1 LNGIAIPDALFN
13 RRAFGVLVAGFFTV
27 SIAYSIRYGYGML
40 LPPMLAELGISKTQ
54 AGVIYSAYFFV
65 YTLFSPVLGVLSDRY
80 NLRVILTFFTVL
92 LAAGAGLM
100 ALTTS
105 VVSAALIFALAGL
118 GHSACWAPVVA
129 LVQRWVPDRRRGAAL
144 AVATLG
150 SAFGIAA
157 WGFLLPMIVGIYGW
171 RAGWTGLGIFGLC
184 VAVLNY
190 ALVRNPVS
198 SPGPVTTDRAS
209 SGRTMIP
216 PTYWHLIR
224 DHQLWWIGISYL
236 FVGFTVLVP
245 YTFLSV
251 YATEGLAQPYSVATR
266 LIAVIAIA
274 GVVGKLVL
282 GIASDAIGRIRMM
295 ILCNILLGSGC
306 LGMACITDIIWI
318 HCATIIFGFGFGAV
332 WPVYAAAAPDFF
344 DPRSAGSVIGL
355 WTVFL
360 GIGSIFSPVV
370 CGWIID
376 HTGGY
381 AWVFTMGAL
390 GSVLGIGFLLPAFH
404 PIRRA

>member
-1 LNGIAIPDALFN
+1 
-13 RRAFGVLVAGFFTV
+13 
-27 SIAYSIRYGYGML
+27 
-40 LPPMLAELGISKTQ
+40 
-54 AGVIYSAYFFV
+54 
-65 YTLFSPVLGVLSDRY
+65 
-80 NLRVILTFFTVL
+80 
-92 LAAGAGLM
+92 
-100 ALTTS
+100 
-105 VVSAALIFALAGL
+105 
-118 GHSACWAPVVA
+118 
-129 LVQRWVPDRRRGAAL
+129 
-144 AVATLG
+144 
-150 SAFGIAA
+150 
-157 WGFLLPMIVGIYGW
+157 MIVGIYGW

-190 ALVRNPVS
+190 ALVRNPI
-198 SPGPVTTDRAS
+198 SPPCPVTTDRAS

-216 PTYWHLIR
+216 PTYWLLIR

-390 GSVLGIGFLLPAFH
+390 GSVLGIGVSVARLPSH
-404 PIRRA
+404 PACLNDQ

>member
-1 LNGIAIPDALFN
+1 MN
-13 RRAFGVLVAGFFTV
+13 RRAFGVLIAGFFTV

-40 LPPMLAELGISKTQ
+40 LPPMLAELGISKTR
-54 AGVIYSAYFFV
+54 AGVIYSTYFFV

-80 NLRVILTFFTVL
+80 NLRAILTFFTVI

-105 VVSAALIFALAGL
+105 VVSAALIFSLAGL

-129 LVQRWVPDRRRGAAL
+129 LVQRWVPDKRRGTAL

-150 SAFGIAA
+150 SGFGIAA
-157 WGFLLPMIVGIYGW
+157 WGFLLPLIVGSYGW
-171 RAGWTGLGIFGLC
+171 KAGWIGLGFFGFC
-184 VAVLNY
+184 VAVLNFV
-190 ALVRNPVS
+190 LVRNPES
-198 SPGPVTTDRAS
+198 RGAPVTVTGATSNRA
-209 SGRTMIP
+209 MIP
-216 PTYWHLIR
+216 PAYWDLIR
-224 DHQLWWIGISYL
+224 DRRLWRIGISYL

-251 YATEGLAQPYSVATR
+251 YATEGLRQPYTVATR

-282 GIASDAIGRIRMM
+282 GIASDAMGRVRMM
-295 ILCNILLGSGC
+295 ILCNLLLGGGC
-306 LGMACITDIIWI
+306 LGMACFTDIIWI
-318 HCATIIFGFGFGAV
+318 YCATIVFGLGFGAV

-360 GIGSIFSPVV
+360 GIGSILSPVA
-370 CGWIID
+370 CGWAID

-381 AWVFTMGAL
+381 GWVFVMGAL
-390 GSVLGIGFLLPAFH
+390 GSILGVLFLLSPSISSERH
-404 PIRRA
+404 DYS

>member
-1 LNGIAIPDALFN
+1 MECCCRPL
-13 RRAFGVLVAGFFTV
+13 
-27 SIAYSIRYGYGML
+27 
-40 LPPMLAELGISKTQ
+40 LAELGISKTQ

-65 YTLFSPVLGVLSDRY
+65 YTLFSPVLGALSDRY

-150 SAFGIAA
+150 SGFGIAA
-157 WGFLLPMIVGIYGW
+157 WGFLLPMIVGRYGW
-171 RAGWTGLGIFGLC
+171 RAGWSGLGIFALC

-198 SPGPVTTDRAS
+198 SPGPVTTNRAS

-332 WPVYAAAAPDFF
+332 WPV
-344 DPRSAGSVIGL
+344 L
-355 WTVFL
+355 
-360 GIGSIFSPVV
+360 
-370 CGWIID
+370 CG
-376 HTGGY
+376 
-381 AWVFTMGAL
+381 
-390 GSVLGIGFLLPAFH
+390 
-404 PIRRA
+404 RRAGFF

>member
-1 LNGIAIPDALFN
+1 MPNAALN
-13 RRAFGVLVAGFFTV
+13 RRAFGVLIAGFFTV
-27 SIAYSIRYGYGML
+27 SIAYSVRYGYGML
-40 LPPMLAELGISKTQ
+40 LPPMLAELGISKTR
-54 AGVIYSAYFFV
+54 AGVIYSTYFFV
-65 YTLFSPVLGVLSDRY
+65 YTLFSPVLGILSDRY
-80 NLRVILTFFTVL
+80 NLRLILTFFTVL

-100 ALTTS
+100 ALTSS
-105 VVSAALIFALAGL
+105 VLSAALIFSLAGL

-129 LVQRWVPDRRRGAAL
+129 LVQRWVPDKRRGTAL

-150 SAFGIAA
+150 SGFGIAA
-157 WGFLLPMIVGIYGW
+157 WGFLLPLVVGSYGW
-171 RAGWTGLGIFGLC
+171 KAGWAGLGIFGLC

-190 ALVRNPVS
+190 ALVRNPVLRSNPVAANNPS
-198 SPGPVTTDRAS
+198 SDRP
-209 SGRTMIP
+209 MIP
-216 PTYWHLIR
+216 PAYSDLIR
-224 DHQLWWIGISYL
+224 DHQLWRIGISYL

-251 YATEGLAQPYSVATR
+251 YATEGLHQPYSVATR

-274 GVVGKLVL
+274 GVMGKLVL

-295 ILCNILLGSGC
+295 ILCNLLLGSGC
-306 LGMACITDIIWI
+306 LGMACFTEIIGV

-360 GIGSIFSPVV
+360 GVGSIFSPVA
-370 CGWIID
+370 CGWAID
-376 HTGGY
+376 HSGGY
-381 AWVFTMGAL
+381 GWVFTMGAL
-390 GSVLGIGFLLPAFH
+390 GSVLGIGFLLPPFH
-404 PIRRA
+404 SIRRA